1 MYVHLVFYKVVFLL
15 EALLSMN
22 EVLVRQYLANF
33 YKHREPFIEEMEQY
47 AMEHHVPIMDKA
59 GMEFMLGL
67 LYLIQPTSILEI
79 GSAIGYSSIRMAKAF
94 PAVKIVTM
102 ERNAE
107 RIRKAKE
114 YIDKSGYGDRITLLE
129 GDALLL
135 KEQLPDNRQFDVIF
149 IDAAKGQYQR
159 FFELYEPLLSDRGVI
174 ISDNVLFKGQVAES
188 VDLIDDRRKRA
199 LIKKIQNYNEW
210 LMNHPMYDSTI
221 IPIGDG
227 VAISKKRGVN
237 NVQA

>member
-1 MYVHLVFYKVVFLL
+1 MD
-15 EALLSMN
+15 

-33 YKHREPFIEEMEQY
+33 YKHREPFIEEMEMY
-47 AMEHHVPIMDKA
+47 AKEQHVPIMDKA

-79 GSAIGYSSIRMAKAF
+79 GSAIGYSSIRMAKSF
-94 PAVKIVTM
+94 PELRIVTM
-102 ERNAE
+102 ERNAG

-114 YIDKSGYGDRITLLE
+114 YIDRSGYSNRITLLE

-135 KEQLPDNRQFDVIF
+135 KDHLPDNRQFDVIF
-149 IDAAKGQYQR
+149 IDAAKAQYQR
-159 FFELYEPLLSDRGVI
+159 FFELYEPLLSERGVI

-188 VDLIDDRRKRA
+188 AELVDDRRKRA
-199 LIKKIQNYNEW
+199 LIKRIQNYNEW

>member
-1 MYVHLVFYKVVFLL
+1 MD
-15 EALLSMN
+15 

-33 YKHREPFIEEMEQY
+33 YKHREPFIEEMELY
-47 AMEHHVPIMDKA
+47 ALEQHVPIMDKA

-67 LYLIQPTSILEI
+67 LYLIQPKSILEI

-94 PAVKIVTM
+94 PELRIVTM
-102 ERNAE
+102 ERNAA

-114 YIDKSGYGDRITLLE
+114 YIDRSGYSNRITLLE

-135 KEQLPDNRQFDVIF
+135 KENLPDNRQFDVIF
-149 IDAAKGQYQR
+149 IDAAKAQYQR

-188 VDLIDDRRKRA
+188 ADLVDDRRKRA
-199 LIKKIQNYNEW
+199 LIKRIQNYNEW

>member
-1 MYVHLVFYKVVFLL
+1 
-15 EALLSMN
+15 MN

-33 YKHREPFIEEMEQY
+33 YKHREPFIEEMEMY
-47 AMEHHVPIMDKA
+47 ALEQHVPIMDKA

-94 PAVKIVTM
+94 PEVRIVTM

-114 YIDKSGYGDRITLLE
+114 YIDRSGYGNRIMLLE

-135 KEQLPDNRQFDVIF
+135 KENLPDNRQFDVIF

-159 FFELYEPLLSDRGVI
+159 FFELYEPLLSERGVI

-188 VDLIDDRRKRA
+188 AELVDDRRKRA

>member
-1 MYVHLVFYKVVFLL
+1 MD
-15 EALLSMN
+15 

-33 YKHREPFIEEMEQY
+33 YKHREPFIEEMELY
-47 AMEHHVPIMDKA
+47 AMEQHVPIMDKA

-79 GSAIGYSSIRMAKAF
+79 GSAIGYSSIRMAKSF
-94 PAVKIVTM
+94 PELRIVTM

-114 YIDKSGYGDRITLLE
+114 YIDRSGYSNRITLLE

-135 KEQLPDNRQFDVIF
+135 KDQLPDNRQFDVIF
-149 IDAAKGQYQR
+149 IDAAKAQYQR
-159 FFELYEPLLSDRGVI
+159 FFELYEPLLSERGVI

-188 VDLIDDRRKRA
+188 AELVDDRRKRA
-199 LIKKIQNYNEW
+199 LIKRIQNYNEW

>member
-1 MYVHLVFYKVVFLL
+1 
-15 EALLSMN
+15 MN
-22 EVLVRQYLANF
+22 DVLVRQYLSNF
-33 YKHREPFIEEMEQY
+33 YKHREPFIEEMETY
-47 AMEHHVPIMDKA
+47 AFEHHVPIMDKA

-79 GSAIGYSSIRMAKAF
+79 GSAIGYSSIRMAKEF
-94 PAVKIVTM
+94 PNVKIVTM

-114 YIDKSGYGDRITLLE
+114 FIERSDYSNRILLLE

-135 KEQLPDNRQFDVIF
+135 KEKLPENRQFDVIF
-149 IDAAKGQYQR
+149 IDAAKAQYKR

-188 VDLIDDRRKRA
+188 ADLVDDRRKKA

-210 LMNHPMYDSTI
+210 LMNHPKYDSTI

-237 NVQA
+237 ND

>member
-1 MYVHLVFYKVVFLL
+1 
-15 EALLSMN
+15 MN

-33 YKHREPFIEEMEQY
+33 YKHREPFIEEMEMY
-47 AMEHHVPIMDKA
+47 ALEQHVPIMDKA

-94 PAVKIVTM
+94 PELRIVTM

-114 YIDKSGYGDRITLLE
+114 YIDRSGYGNRIMLLE

-135 KEQLPDNRQFDVIF
+135 KENLPDNRKFDVIF

-159 FFELYEPLLSDRGVI
+159 FFELYEPLLSERGVI

-188 VDLIDDRRKRA
+188 AELVDDRRKRA

>member
-1 MYVHLVFYKVVFLL
+1 
-15 EALLSMN
+15 MN
-22 EVLVRQYLANF
+22 ESLVRQYLANF

-47 AMEHHVPIMDKA
+47 AQRFHVPIMDKA

-67 LYLIQPTSILEI
+67 LYLIQPSSILEI

-94 PAVKIVTM
+94 PNVNIITM

-107 RIRKAKE
+107 RLRKAKE
-114 YIDKSGYGDRITLLE
+114 FIARSGFQDRITLLE

-135 KEQLPDNRQFDVIF
+135 KDQLPDNRQFDVIF

-159 FFELYEPLLSDRGVI
+159 FFELYEPLLSERGVI

-188 VDLIDDRRKRA
+188 AELVDDRRKRA

-210 LMNHPMYDSTI
+210 LMNHPGYDSTI

-227 VAISKKRGVN
+227 VAISKKRGVDHEE
-237 NVQA
+237 A

>member
-1 MYVHLVFYKVVFLL
+1 
-15 EALLSMN
+15 MN

-33 YKHREPFIEEMEQY
+33 YKHREPFIVEMENY
-47 AMEHHVPIMDKA
+47 AMEQHVPIMDKA

-79 GSAIGYSSIRMAKAF
+79 GCAIGYSSIRMAKEF
-94 PAVKIVTM
+94 PDVKIVTM

-114 YIDKSGYGDRITLLE
+114 YIEKSGYSSRILLLE

-149 IDAAKGQYQR
+149 IDAAKGQYQK
-159 FFELYEPLLSDRGVI
+159 FFELYAPLLSERGVI
-174 ISDNVLFKGQVAES
+174 ISDNVLFKGHVAES
-188 VDLIDDRRKRA
+188 PEIVDDRRKRA

-210 LMNHPMYDSTI
+210 LMNHPEYDSTI

>member
-1 MYVHLVFYKVVFLL
+1 MD
-15 EALLSMN
+15 

-33 YKHREPFIEEMEQY
+33 YKHREPFIEEMEIY

-79 GSAIGYSSIRMAKAF
+79 GSAIGYSSIRMAKEF
-94 PAVKIVTM
+94 PDVKIVTM

-114 YIDKSGYGDRITLLE
+114 FIERSNYSDRILLLE

-135 KEQLPDNRQFDVIF
+135 KEKLPDNRQFDVIF

-188 VDLIDDRRKRA
+188 ADIVDDRRKRA

-210 LMNHPMYDSTI
+210 LMNHPKYDSTI

-237 NVQA
+237 NEQA

>member
-1 MYVHLVFYKVVFLL
+1 MD
-15 EALLSMN
+15 

-33 YKHREPFIEEMEQY
+33 YKHREPFIEEMELY
-47 AMEHHVPIMDKA
+47 ALEQHVPIMDKA

-94 PAVKIVTM
+94 PELRIVTM

-114 YIDKSGYGDRITLLE
+114 YIDRSGYSNRITLLE

-135 KEQLPDNRQFDVIF
+135 KDHLPDNRQFDVIF
-149 IDAAKGQYQR
+149 IDAAKAQYQR

-174 ISDNVLFKGQVAES
+174 ISDNVLFKGKVAES
-188 VDLIDDRRKRA
+188 AELVDDRRKRA
-199 LIKKIQNYNEW
+199 LIKRIQNYNEW